1 MSAPQDSSP
10 HSNLGISGRI
20 ARAFLTT
27 EITPLLALTGL
38 LLGIF
43 CSADYTARRRAAN

>member
-1 MSAPQDSSP
+1 MEQKS
-10 HSNLGISGRI
+10 LGIAGRI

-43 CSADYTARRRAAN
+43 AVLITPREE